1 MAAQKQDDERSP
13 GEDEPMDEQDFKIL
27 RIIDE
32 LHTRHDPMPS
42 RHEKD
47 E

>member
-1 MAAQKQDDERSP
+1 MASQKDDERSP

-27 RIIDE
+27 GIIDE
-32 LHTRHDPMPS
+32 LHKRHDPMPS
-42 RHEKD
+42 RQEKN